1 MKTVYLFDLDGT
13 LTEPKEGITKS
24 VRYALNKLGI
34 DAELD
39 ELEKFIGPPL
49 KYSFSEFYGLDDE
62 TCLEAVRYY
71 RERYSDKGL
80 FENRI
85 FDGVIPLLK
94 GLKKQGKKTAV
105 ATCKPEVFARQVCDK
120 YGMTPYLDEI
130 CGTDLDGILVTKAQ
144 VIEETLSRLNENPD
158 DAVMVGDRKFDIEG
172 AKHFSMKSVGVTI
185 GYAAD
190 GELEEAGADYI
201 IDDLQSLLDMEID

>member
-1 MKTVYLFDLDGT
+1 MITVYLFDLDGT

-24 VRYALNKLGI
+24 VQYALNKLGI
-34 DAELD
+34 EAGTD

-62 TCLEAVRYY
+62 TCLLAVKYY
-71 RERYSDKGL
+71 RERYTEKGL

-94 GLKKQGKKTAV
+94 GLKKQGKITAV
-105 ATCKPEVFARQVCDK
+105 ATCKPEVFARQICDR
-120 YGMTPYLDEI
+120 YGMAPYLDEI

-144 VIEETLSRLNENPD
+144 VIGETLARLGKKPC
-158 DAVMVGDRKFDIEG
+158 DAVMIGDRKFDIEG

-185 GYAAD
+185 GYAED
-190 GELEEAGADYI
+190 GELAEAGADYI
-201 IDDLQSLLDMEID
+201 IDDLLSLLDMDLA

>member
-24 VRYALNKLGI
+24 VQYALKKLGI
-34 DAELD
+34 EAETD

-49 KYSFSEFYGLDDE
+49 KYSFAEFYGLDDE
-62 TCLEAVRYY
+62 KCIEAVKYY
-71 RERYSDKGL
+71 RERYTKKGL
-80 FENRI
+80 FENGI

-94 GLKKQGKKTAV
+94 GLKKQGKITAV
-105 ATCKPEVFARQVCDK
+105 ATCKPEVFARQICER

-144 VIEETLSRLNENPD
+144 VIGEALARLGEKPC
-158 DAVMVGDRKFDIEG
+158 DAVMIGDRKFDIEG

-201 IDDLQSLLDMEID
+201 IDDLQDLLNMEI